1 MSGRQPKRGRG
12 RPKGSTN
19 FFTRDMKEAIIDAC
33 NELGFDGQGQ
43 EGMKG
48 YMKFLGKNFP
58 PVFGGLMRAVLPT
71 QVSVEQVQRPK
82 RYQTMEEV
90 LEELKAYGIVP
101 MEQKALPRYIGPEIE
116 LDSDDVNGED
126 EAAG

>member
-1 MSGRQPKRGRG
+1 
-12 RPKGSTN
+12 
-19 FFTRDMKEAIIDAC
+19 
-33 NELGFDGQGQ
+33 
-43 EGMKG
+43 MKG

-58 PVFGGLMRAVLPT
+58 PVFGGLMRAVMPT

-116 LDSDDVNGED
+116 LD
-126 EAAG
+126 